1 MGSSKSKA
9 APTLARK
16 LGITGEA
23 VFTVVDGP
31 PEITDLL
38 SDVGDAVWQRSLLAP
53 LDVVLAFFSDPV
65 RLSAT
70 WPALADA
77 AMPSGVVWAA
87 WQKHDADLTESTV
100 RSAVRSA
107 QRHADWVG
115 GQVVNVGDRWLALR
129 FVMPED
135 TRPVWRRG

>member
-1 MGSSKSKA
+1 MGRA
-9 APTLARK
+9 RPAPTLARK

-31 PEITDLL
+31 AEIAELL
-38 SDVGDAVWQRSLLAP
+38 GDVGDAVWQRSMLAP
-53 LDVVLAFFSDPV
+53 LDVVLAFFDDAQ
-65 RLSAT
+65 RLGNT
-70 WPALADA
+70 WPSLADA
-77 AMPSGVVWAA
+77 AMPDGTVWIA
-87 WQKHDADLTESTV
+87 WGKHDTDLTESTV

-107 QRHADWVG
+107 VRHADWVG

-129 FVMPED
+129 YVMPED

>member
-1 MGSSKSKA
+1 MGSSKAKPV
-9 APTLARK
+9 PTLARK

-31 PEITDLL
+31 PEVVDLL
-38 SDVGDAVWQRSLLAP
+38 GDVGDAVWQRSLLAP
-53 LDVVLAFFSDPV
+53 LDVVLAFFSDSQRIAV
-65 RLSAT
+65 K
-70 WPALADA
+70 WPTLADA
-77 AMPSGVVWAA
+77 AMPAGVVWVA
-87 WQKHDADLTESTV
+87 WQKHDADLTEATV

-107 QRHADWVG
+107 PRHADWVG

-135 TRPVWRRG
+135 TRPVWRR